1 VIDDLE
7 QLEEAFGATLRM
19 ALHQAADAVDVSPEP
34 GENDSFVAVL
44 TVPAARR
51 PRRSL
56 VVAAVAAALLSAIA
70 GSIVI
75 IHARRSTPS
84 AHEAVEVATGWALS
98 REGPFGV
105 RTGGVFLWDGSGAV
119 LWSGASYDNALHL
132 QPAAADGAVYDA
144 ATDTWK
150 TIDDAPI
157 AGRRSA
163 KAVWT
168 GSRVVIWGGLD
179 DEGRGLHDGALLDPA
194 SGEWTTVAQAPE
206 QVSAIGSAAVWTGTE
221 MLVWGGPA
229 GSKGA
234 AYDPKTDQWRLLPD
248 APIAS
253 RPIESATWTETEM
266 IVWSDGD
273 GAAYNPVIGKWR
285 VTSPSPLQ
293 PAHPTGVWNG
303 SDVVFL
309 GGAATGSLT
318 ESAAYHPVTD
328 TWQMLAPGLSHPG
341 LGFVWTGT
349 TILAVVKGAVV
360 DYDPVANAW
369 TEGDAK
375 IDALPFGTWA
385 DDRYMFMSGGG
396 DSNVRIAFY
405 QPPETM
411 PRDSVPTY
419 DLTLLGARSTN
430 DEVGTAGATDSA
442 IWSHDDGTYIS
453 LTVIPREPGGPK
465 GLREATAPIT
475 AFPTDRGK
483 AWYGELETPSA
494 SVSSVLWWEQ
504 PDESVWLM
512 DAYWYGASPP
522 ENADAR
528 RDRLVQ
534 WALHIT
540 TPAESSYELHDASIR
555 LVGSGRSG
563 QRRTR
568 VRTWDYAGK
577 QIVLLVI
584 EDSASIEFAN
594 LLERNT
600 PQPITIQSRIGF
612 VVTEVGGDVIVGWTV
627 DDLTGT
633 WATLSIPAAL
643 AAQTDNIVHSLKLVG

>member
-7 QLEEAFGATLRM
+7 QLEEAFGATLKL
-19 ALHQAADAVDVSPEP
+19 ALHHAADIVDVRPDQVE
-34 GENDSFVAVL
+34 EDSFVSVRTAPAVG
-44 TVPAARR
+44 R
-51 PRRSL
+51 PRRPL
-56 VVAAVAAALLSAIA
+56 VVAAVVAALLSAIA

-75 IHARRSTPS
+75 IHAGRSTPS
-84 AHEAVEVATGWALS
+84 AHEAVEVAPGWALS

-132 QPAAADGAVYDA
+132 RPAADDGAVYDA
-144 ATDTWK
+144 ATDAWK
-150 TIDDAPI
+150 IIDGAPI

-168 GSRVVIWGGLD
+168 GSRVLIWGGVD
-179 DEGRGLHDGALLDPA
+179 DEDRGLHDGALLDPS
-194 SGEWTTVAQAPE
+194 SGEWATMAQAPE
-206 QVSAIGSAAVWTGTE
+206 QVSASGSAAVWTGTE
-221 MLVWGGPA
+221 MLVWGGPS

-234 AYDPKTDQWRLLPD
+234 AYDPKTDHWRLLPD
-248 APIAS
+248 APIVS

-309 GGAATGSLT
+309 GGANTGSLT

-349 TILAVVKGAVV
+349 TILGVVKGAVV
-360 DYDPVANAW
+360 DYDPVADAW

-396 DSNVRIAFY
+396 DSNVRVAFY

-419 DLTLLGARSTN
+419 DLTLPGARSTD
-430 DEVGTAGATDSA
+430 DEVGTAGANDSA
-442 IWSHDDGTYIS
+442 VWRHDDGTYIS

-465 GLREATAPIT
+465 GLREPTAPIPT
-475 AFPTDRGK
+475 FPTDRGK
-483 AWYGELETPSA
+483 AWYGELETTPA
-494 SVSSVLWWEQ
+494 TVSSELWWEQ

-512 DAYWYGASPP
+512 GAYWYGATPP
-522 ENADAR
+522 DSADAR
-528 RDRLVQ
+528 EAKFAQ
-534 WALHIT
+534 WALDIT
-540 TPAESSYELHDASIR
+540 TPAESSYELHDTGIQ

-577 QIVLLVI
+577 QIVLFVI

-594 LLERNT
+594 LLARSV
-600 PQPITIQSRIGF
+600 PQPITIQSRIGS
-612 VVTEVGGDVIVGWTV
+612 VVTDVGGDVTVGWMV

-643 AAQTDNIVHSLKLVG
+643 AAQTDDLVHSLKLTG